1 METSSLMGDSASQL
15 THNLAL
21 TARASPDADQRKR
34 QGDRDHG
41 RDHGRGQNICGGQNE
56 MEIQG
61 TALAYWST
69 VKAKQTNKQT
79 KNAKKPRSPRNTTHY
94 HTLDLHEEW
103 GTIGIKYLCNWAA
116 YFAFFLYVSTS
127 MMCSA
132 FRKTQKR
139 VVQFSSVA

>member
-1 METSSLMGDSASQL
+1 MQIKERDRETETMEETMEGARTFVVDRMKWRYR
-15 THNLAL
+15 AL
-21 TARASPDADQRKR
+21 LWLIGAQSR
-34 QGDRDHG
+34 Q
-41 RDHGRGQNICGGQNE
+41 N
-56 MEIQG
+56 
-61 TALAYWST
+61 
-69 VKAKQTNKQT
+69 KQTNKQT

>member
-1 METSSLMGDSASQL
+1 MNGVMETSSLMGDSASQL

-61 TALAYWST
+61 TALAYWNT
-69 VKAKQTNKQT
+69 VKANKQTNKKVQ
-79 KNAKKPRSPRNTTHY
+79 RNQ
-94 HTLDLHEEW
+94 DLQ
-103 GTIGIKYLCNWAA
+103 GTQPIITPSIFMRNGEQLE
-116 YFAFFLYVSTS
+116 
-127 MMCSA
+127 
-132 FRKTQKR
+132 
-139 VVQFSSVA
+139 

>member
-1 METSSLMGDSASQL
+1 MQIKERDRERETMETLEENMEGPRTSVVGRMRWR
-15 THNLAL
+15 HRAL
-21 TARASPDADQRKR
+21 LWLIGAQSR
-34 QGDRDHG
+34 Q
-41 RDHGRGQNICGGQNE
+41 N
-56 MEIQG
+56 
-61 TALAYWST
+61 
-69 VKAKQTNKQT
+69 KQTNKQT

>member
-1 METSSLMGDSASQL
+1 MNGVMETSSLMGDSASQL

-79 KNAKKPRSPRNTTHY
+79 NKKCKETKISKEHNPLSHSRS
-94 HTLDLHEEW
+94 
-103 GTIGIKYLCNWAA
+103 
-116 YFAFFLYVSTS
+116 S
-127 MMCSA
+127 
-132 FRKTQKR
+132 
-139 VVQFSSVA
+139 